1 MRTIKLTIAYD
12 GTDFVGWQIQP
23 NGESVQEVLTRA
35 LHEMTGGPMSV
46 VGSGRTDAGVHAL
59 GQVASFQTDA
69 TIPCGGFAKGLNSL
83 LPQSVAVLSAEE
95 AGEGFDARRSARGKV
110 YRYLILRSPHRVPHM
125 VGRAWHL
132 REALDVGE
140 MRDAAGRLVGEH
152 DFESFRASG
161 CAAEHAVRRIDTIEI
176 SEGGGGPD
184 FLGIAGSGSI
194 MSITFEGNGFV
205 RHMIRNIVGTL
216 VGVGRGDLA
225 PEEVERILEARER
238 KEAGV
243 CAPASGLY
251 LVRVIY

>member
-23 NGESVQEVLTRA
+23 NGESVQAALTRA
-35 LHEMTGGPMSV
+35 LREMTGSPDSI

-59 GQVASFQTDA
+59 GQVASFTTDA
-69 TIPCGGFAKGLNSL
+69 GIPLEGFVKGLNSL
-83 LPQSVAVLSAEE
+83 LPPQVAVLSAEE
-95 AGEGFDARRSARGKV
+95 AEEGFDAQRSARGKV

-132 REALDVGE
+132 RETLDVGA
-140 MRDAAGRLVGEH
+140 MREAAGHLVGEH

-161 CAAEHAVRRIDTIEI
+161 CAAEHAVRRIDGIGI
-176 SEGGGGPD
+176 SEEGEGPD
-184 FLGIAGSGSI
+184 FLGVAGPGSI
-194 MSITFEGNGFV
+194 ISLTFEGSGFV

-225 PEEVERILEARER
+225 PKDVGRILESRQR